1 MDWNPIFFFDQEPDW
16 KRLAGLHPDACLIG
30 QQHRNGK
37 LWYLDLTLDDL
48 PPEYHHLQL
57 SGFPCDFTVPDGL
70 PLSPANKE
78 FIERVGTVAQ
88 ITGVLPA
95 GVLRLGVV
103 IATLAGVRT
112 LVVEDP
118 WGAEYAVQP
127 GRRSSDL
134 ISSYPGFDTACL
146 LDSGVIKSFGAA
158 FLSTDIVW
166 DKSDVCVKCDLEA
179 IQRSGSGTLELLEAL
194 PYVRLERAPFLGER
208 EPNHWPKRL
217 WPREWG
223 DFDAV
228 LGIGP
233 LEQPMLSG
241 WKDCYYRPSRN
252 TPGTIATLF
261 EMVFKRPWATTK
273 IGKYLRPSQD
283 AESSDEDA

>member
-1 MDWNPIFFFDQEPDW
+1 MDWNPTFFFDQEPDW
-16 KRLAGLHPDACLIG
+16 NRLGALHPDACLIG
-30 QQHRNGK
+30 FRHRTRK

-48 PPEYHHLQL
+48 PPEYHSLQL
-57 SGFPCDFTVPDGL
+57 SGFSCDFTVPNGL
-70 PLSPANKE
+70 LLSPANKE
-78 FIERVGTVAQ
+78 FIERVGTVAS
-88 ITGVLPA
+88 ITGVLPT

-127 GRRSSDL
+127 GRLTSEL
-134 ISSYPGFDTACL
+134 ISSYPGFDAACL
-146 LDSGVIKSFGAA
+146 LNPGTIEAFGAT
-158 FLSTDIVW
+158 FGHTDIVW
-166 DKSDVCVKCDLEA
+166 NEGEVCVNCDLET
-179 IQRSGSGTLELLEAL
+179 IRYTGNGVRQQLEAL
-194 PYVRLERAPFLGER
+194 PYVRLDHEPLELERG
-208 EPNHWPKRL
+208 PNYWPKRI
-217 WPREWG
+217 WPQEWG

-233 LEQPMLSG
+233 PEQPIPSG

-273 IGKYLRPSQD
+273 IGKYLRPNRD
-283 AESSDEDA
+283 VESSDEDD